1 MSTAIRVIVV
11 GGEAGDH
18 AVLRSV
24 IAAPDFALAV
34 IEPAQLGTTAATV
47 VATLLAARPDAI
59 VVDAKQPGAT
69 GHHLCR
75 LLRGVPALDGVP
87 LLMMGSLDAV
97 DAHRAAY
104 AAGCD
109 EYLEKPISRSHLG
122 FRLRAMARLRRAW
135 DRERPTAR
143 VLAALTSLVR
153 VQHPARVSIRS
164 QLTEWCV
171 GFSRHLGLASDDCAA
186 LAHAAAL
193 HDLGESDVPHD
204 LVIGVAPMSHD
215 DHATLFRHTE
225 IGASVVEALDGT
237 GALTT
242 ILRSHHERWDG
253 QGYPNGLHRE
263 QIPRLARIFRVL
275 DVSHTVTCARAAHA
289 APLIA
294 SSAGRAA
301 TDRSGLDPALASA
314 FRAWVA
320 LAA

>member
-1 MSTAIRVIVV
+1 MGTGLSW
-11 GGEAGDH
+11 E
-18 AVLRSV
+18 
-24 IAAPDFALAV
+24 LA
-34 IEPAQLGTTAATV
+34 
-47 VATLLAARPDAI
+47 DNF
-59 VVDAKQPGAT
+59 
-69 GHHLCR
+69 
-75 LLRGVPALDGVP
+75 LLRGDVRYRGDTAPGQVKQSEVALANDLLVNLGFVVP
-87 LLMMGSLDAV
+87 LGDKPE
-97 DAHRAAY
+97 AA
-104 AAGCD
+104 AA
-109 EYLEKPISRSHLG
+109 P
-122 FRLRAMARLRRAW
+122 
-135 DRERPTAR
+135 
-143 VLAALTSLVR
+143 
-153 VQHPARVSIRS
+153 
-164 QLTEWCV
+164 
-171 GFSRHLGLASDDCAA
+171 LASDDCAA